1 MYECILASVRCVTV
15 RVAGIERSVHK
26 SLERLCTSD
35 RHGCKVAHKEAKV
48 CSHVS
53 TSSNR
58 DLFSYLHPV
67 IRNNRREKTRLDKL
81 LDYTLGI

>member
-1 MYECILASVRCVTV
+1 M
-15 RVAGIERSVHK
+15 AGIERSVHK